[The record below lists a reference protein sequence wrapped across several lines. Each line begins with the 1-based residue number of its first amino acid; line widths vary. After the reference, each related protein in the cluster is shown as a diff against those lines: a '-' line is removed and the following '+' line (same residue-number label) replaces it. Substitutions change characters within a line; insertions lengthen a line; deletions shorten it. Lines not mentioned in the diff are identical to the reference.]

1 MPNCVNTDTW
11 QPVIAAIAIGI
22 GLLIPQVVS
31 LIQLF
36 VANERQKHIIKQNEQ
51 IITEQVAVKDHLNG
65 SQQIMLNNQKK
76 IIDNQEKEKPGVE
89 QR

>member
-1 MPNCVNTDTW
+1 
-11 QPVIAAIAIGI
+11 
-22 GLLIPQVVS
+22 
-31 LIQLF
+31 
-36 VANERQKHIIKQNEQ
+36 
-51 IITEQVAVKDHLNG
+51 VAVKDHLNG